1 MKPLLIDLKH
11 AMARIEQTS
20 YSHGI
25 TLNKDGIRLTLV
37 SPSISA
43 ENYGF
48 EPAQSVELYGAENIR
63 SLGVAMLAFCEG
75 HYNEFEEQQKNKP

>member
-1 MKPLLIDLKH
+1 MEALLIDLKH
-11 AMARIEQTS
+11 AMARIEPTS

-25 TLNKDGIRLTLV
+25 ILTKEGIRLTLV
-37 SPSISA
+37 SPSIAA

-63 SLGVAMLAFCEG
+63 SLGTAILAFCETFL
-75 HYNEFEEQQKNKP
+75 NEWEEQQKNKT